1 MKTKIKHFLLG
12 LASLIPDDK
21 NYVKTLKEIKSTMTT
36 FFDGD
41 HEAHILSLGVTGIN
55 LQFKDDKIL
64 VDITLERP
72 GLLIGKSGSSIKKL
86 IEILSKALKKEVK
99 VNIIESKLWKIN

>member
-12 LASLIPDDK
+12 LVSLIPEDK
-21 NYVKTLKEIKSTMTT
+21 NYAKTLNQIKVAMTT

-55 LQFKDDKIL
+55 LQFKEDKIL

-72 GLLIGKSGSSIKKL
+72 SLLIGTSGESIKKL

-99 VNIIESKLWKIN
+99 ISIIESKLWKIS